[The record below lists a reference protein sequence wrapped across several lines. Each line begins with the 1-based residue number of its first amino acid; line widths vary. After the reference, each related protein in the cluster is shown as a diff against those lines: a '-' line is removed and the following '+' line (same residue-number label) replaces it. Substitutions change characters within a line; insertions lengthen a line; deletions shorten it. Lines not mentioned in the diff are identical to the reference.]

1 MGFHHFKFHQSKWS
15 VIIAIVVKRKSTLS
29 TQLPLN
35 EKKAKIEREGLN
47 VSFSFK
53 TFFQF
58 LFQTLK
64 EKNIS
69 ILCS

>member
-1 MGFHHFKFHQSKWS
+1 MGFHPLKFHQSKWS

-47 VSFSFK
+47 VLFWK
-53 TFFQF
+53 PFFQF